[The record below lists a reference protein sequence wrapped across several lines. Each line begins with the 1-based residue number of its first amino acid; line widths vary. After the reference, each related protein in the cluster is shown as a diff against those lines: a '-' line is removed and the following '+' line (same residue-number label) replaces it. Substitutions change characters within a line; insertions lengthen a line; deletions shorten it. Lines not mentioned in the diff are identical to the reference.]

1 VLGLELIDSVLG
13 KALIT
18 TFVVFCCALYFDLR
32 YQRIP
37 NQLCLLALLS
47 GIVLQTGFGQWG
59 GLVNA
64 FYGAGLA
71 LVLLLPTFYFR
82 MLGAGDVKLMIG
94 VGALLGPQ
102 LLLWSLVYGI
112 IFGAVTSLLLVAHKV
127 GWPGIKA
134 TAIRYYHCFVLRKY
148 YKPDENEAAAQRVP
162 YAPALA
168 LGWICACYLNPQV
181 NTLYAALSF
190 QIRSWVYS

>member
-1 VLGLELIDSVLG
+1 
-13 KALIT
+13 
-18 TFVVFCCALYFDLR
+18 
-32 YQRIP
+32 
-37 NQLCLLALLS
+37 LLS

-82 MLGAGDVKLMIG
+82 MLGAGDVKLMVG
-94 VGALLGPQ
+94 VGALVGPQ
-102 LLLWSLVYGI
+102 LLLWSVAYGI
-112 IFGAVTSLLLVAHKV
+112 IFGAVTSILLVAHKV

-134 TAIRYYHCFVLRKY
+134 TALRYYHCFVLRQY
-148 YKPDENEAAAQRVP
+148 YKPDKNEAAAQRVP

-168 LGWICACYLNPQV
+168 LGWLYACYLNPQV
-181 NTLYAALSF
+181 STLYAVLSF

>member
-1 VLGLELIDSVLG
+1 LIDSVLG

-37 NQLCLLALLS
+37 NKLCFLALLS
-47 GIVLQTGFGQWG
+47 GMVLQAGFGQWQ
-59 GLVNA
+59 GLLMA
-64 FYGAGLA
+64 CYAAGLA
-71 LVLLLPTFYFR
+71 LLLLLPAYYFR
-82 MLGAGDVKLMIG
+82 ILGAGDVKLMVG

-102 LLLWSLVYGI
+102 LLLWSLAYGI
-112 IFGAVTSLLLVAHKV
+112 IFGVVTSILLVVYKV

-134 TAIRYYHCFVLRKY
+134 TAIRYFHCFVLRQY
-148 YKPDENEAAAQRVP
+148 LKPDKNEAAAQRVP

-168 LGWICACYLNPQV
+168 LGWLYACYLNPQV

-190 QIRSWVYS
+190 QIRSWIYL

>member
-1 VLGLELIDSVLG
+1 MIDYTLGTTLIVTCVIFCV
-13 KALIT
+13 ALVT
-18 TFVVFCCALYFDLR
+18 DLQH
-32 YQRIP
+32 QRIP
-37 NQLCLLALLS
+37 NKLCLLALLC
-47 GIVLQTGFGQWG
+47 GLVLQTGFGQWQ
-59 GLVNA
+59 GLLSA
-64 FYGAGLA
+64 FYGASLA

-94 VGALLGPQ
+94 VGALVGPQ

-112 IFGAVTSLLLVAHKV
+112 IFGAVTSLFLVAYKV

-134 TAIRYYHCFVLRKY
+134 TAIRYYHCFYLRQY
-148 YKPDENEAAAQRVP
+148 YKPDKNEAAAQRVP

-181 NTLYAALSF
+181 STLYAVLSF
-190 QIRSWVYS
+190 QIRSWIYS